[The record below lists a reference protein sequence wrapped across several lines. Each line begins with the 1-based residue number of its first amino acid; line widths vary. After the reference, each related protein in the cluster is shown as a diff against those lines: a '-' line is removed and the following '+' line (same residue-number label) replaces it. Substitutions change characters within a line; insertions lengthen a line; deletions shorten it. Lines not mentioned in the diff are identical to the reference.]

1 MPNIYSFVSWFLK
14 INKRFQI
21 AFNQVGSMKKA
32 VVAGKQSNGT
42 STSNLSGMRREL
54 LRLPD
59 SEQKERSNA
68 YNARDNDDFISSES
82 DRQLLLMR

>member
-1 MPNIYSFVSWFLK
+1 
-14 INKRFQI
+14 
-21 AFNQVGSMKKA
+21 MKKA